1 MARDF
6 HRIPLSAL
14 IVNLAAVP
22 LTGVIVPLG
31 FLTLVWGLIS
41 PLAGKLLS
49 APLVRMAFM
58 ACALTI
64 AIYPFGKKWTEG
76 KLELTVLDVGQGD
89 SLFVVSPGGK
99 TLLIDGGGAFGG
111 FPRSRRAQRC
121 RSRRRNGVPLSM
133 VSLTHAQQD
142 HVGGLLAILEHF
154 QVGRVWI
161 GREVS
166 SRALLRLE
174 ELPREQRIPIEHELR
189 GKTIHWDGVEGDFL

>member
-1 MARDF
+1 MAGER
-6 HRIPLSAL
+6 SA
-14 IVNLAAVP
+14 
-22 LTGVIVPLG
+22 
-31 FLTLVWGLIS
+31 
-41 PLAGKLLS
+41 
-49 APLVRMAFM
+49 
-58 ACALTI
+58 
-64 AIYPFGKKWTEG
+64 
-76 KLELTVLDVGQGD
+76 D
-89 SLFVVSPGGK
+89 SPGREERNGV
-99 TLLIDGGGAFGG
+99 DPGE
-111 FPRSRRAQRC
+111 
-121 RSRRRNGVPLSM
+121 RNGVPLSM

>member
-1 MARDF
+1 LLVLTVALQTGMLPLMARDF

-22 LTGVIVPLG
+22 LTAVIVPLG
-31 FLTLVWGLIS
+31 FLTLVCGLIS

-49 APLVRMAFM
+49 APLAWLTASLLHVVQWFAHFRSWSYRTPRPPFRLIVLFFAAAILLAAEMRLAHPLKRTLLWGLRMAFM

-64 AIYPFGKKWTEG
+64 AIYPFGKKWIEG

-111 FPRSRRAQRC
+111 FPRS
-121 RSRRRNGVPLSM
+121 
-133 VSLTHAQQD
+133 
-142 HVGGLLAILEHF
+142 
-154 QVGRVWI
+154 
-161 GREVS
+161 
-166 SRALLRLE
+166 
-174 ELPREQRIPIEHELR
+174 
-189 GKTIHWDGVEGDFL
+189 